1 MKKQFIVAFIIC
13 LNFVANLSFAQHTAV
28 KIGYTNADEI
38 LSALPE
44 AKTINSELTSY
55 KTQLETQFKSME
67 EDLKKK
73 YQDYMAK
80 APSLAPAVK
89 ESKEKEL
96 QTLQQ
101 NMKDFE
107 EKAQSDLQK
116 KQQTL
121 LQPVYEKIQK
131 AIEELAKAE
140 HFTHIFSSDVSGY
153 PILLFGVEEYDIT
166 NKIIVKLGGTV
177 PTKQPATTPTTGK

>member
-1 MKKQFIVAFIIC
+1 MKKQLLIAFVFC
-13 LNFVANLSFAQHTAV
+13 LTFVANIAFAQHTAV

-44 AKTINSELTSY
+44 AKTINAELTSY
-55 KTQLETQFKSME
+55 KTQLENQLKGME
-67 EDLKKK
+67 AELKKK
-73 YQDYMAK
+73 YEDYVAK
-80 APSLAPAVK
+80 GASLAPTVREA
-89 ESKEKEL
+89 KEKEL

-107 EKAQSDLQK
+107 EKAQGDLQK

-121 LQPVYEKIQK
+121 LQPVYDKIQK

-153 PILLFGVEEYDIT
+153 PILLYGVEEYNIT
-166 NKIIVKLGGTV
+166 SKIITKLGGTL
-177 PTKQPATTPTTGK
+177 PTKTEAATGK